1 MTPQL
6 TEQFFKDIGQA
17 DMSAEDKQTFTAG
30 FITTLDDRVNLRII
44 DLLNEQQLAE
54 LNQLVETGDEQKIYE
69 YKKSVVPEL
78 DAIIDEEF
86 NVLKKEIIDGA
97 DDLEDETSSNG
108 DDSKITVE
116 PPLPPPP
123 TLSTNTKEPL

>member
-30 FITTLDDRVNLRII
+30 YITSLDDRVNLRII

-54 LNQLVETGDEQKIYE
+54 LNRLVEAGDEQKIYE

-86 NVLKKEIIDGA
+86 NTLKKEIIDGA
-97 DDLEDETSSNG
+97 DDLEDQPSSVA
-108 DDSKITVE
+108 DDAKIVVE

>member
-97 DDLEDETSSNG
+97 DDLEDQPSSVA
-108 DDSKITVE
+108 DDAKIVVE

-123 TLSTNTKEPL
+123 TISTNTKEPL

>member
-30 FITTLDDRVNLRII
+30 YITSLDDRVNLRII

-54 LNQLVETGDEQKIYE
+54 LNRLVEAGDEQKIYE

-97 DDLEDETSSNG
+97 DDLEDQPSSVA
-108 DDSKITVE
+108 DDAKIVVE

-123 TLSTNTKEPL
+123 TISTNTKEPL